1 MAVVVVLVVLVLVK
15 DGVGEGIGIDI
26 GREWK
31 AGIGERGRR
40 TGGGLLKESYARGSG
55 VWGLRANHRIA
66 FINPK
71 FENGNSH

>member
-40 TGGGLLKESYARGSG
+40 TGGGLLM
-55 VWGLRANHRIA
+55 
-66 FINPK
+66 
-71 FENGNSH
+71 